1 MKDGGY
7 NTCNSKILSRTSV
20 SDTLFKTGLNNV
32 AMAKYEVA
40 GQILNA
46 FPHAPTGDQKTAI
59 HHLSALHQTAKKNPV
74 YILKGYAGT
83 GKTSLISAYVNM
95 LASATKS
102 FVLLAPT
109 GRAAKVLSK
118 YTGYRAHTIHRY
130 IYHITTSN
138 EGHYRIT
145 LSHNRHK
152 DTIFIIDEASMI
164 SDNSQTSG
172 EAFGG
177 RNVLDDLV
185 SYVFSRENNK
195 IILVGDTAQLPPI
208 GLDMSPALDI
218 RYIKSSFDATAFE
231 FEMQEVMRQAYDSG
245 VLSAATSLR
254 NKIGSNKPI
263 STLFHIVDFKKD
275 ILKIEDGN
283 TFEEL
288 LNDAFTQQD
297 IENSVI
303 VCRTNK
309 RANLFNQQVRNSI
322 LNKESEIEG
331 GDVLMVVKNDYF
343 WLDETSNAGFIANGD
358 LMQVVRILK
367 FEEMYGFHFADA
379 EIRLIDYPEE
389 KEISVKILLST
400 IYIDGPGLPKAERN
414 ALFHQVEKDYMDI
427 PQRRKRVQKIMVN
440 PWYNALHVKFAYAM
454 TCHKTQGGQWPHVF
468 VDQGYLTE
476 EMINK
481 EYLRWLYTAV
491 TRSTSKLY
499 LVNFEPEFFEEQV

>member
-1 MKDGGY
+1 M
-7 NTCNSKILSRTSV
+7 V
-20 SDTLFKTGLNNV
+20 Q
-32 AMAKYEVA
+32 YEVNS
-40 GQILNA
+40 QILDA
-46 FPHAPTGDQKTAI
+46 FPHVPTGDQKTVI
-59 HHLSALHQTAKKNPV
+59 HHLSALFQTPKKNPV

-95 LASATKS
+95 LASHKKN

-130 IYHITTSN
+130 IYRITTSS
-138 EGHYRIT
+138 EGHYKIT
-145 LSHNRHK
+145 LANNRLK
-152 DTIFIIDEASMI
+152 NTVFVIDEASMI
-164 SDNSQTSG
+164 SDNSQHSG
-172 EAFGG
+172 EGFGG
-177 RNVLDDLV
+177 RNLLDDLV

-195 IILVGDTAQLPPI
+195 IILVGDTAQLPPV
-208 GLDMSPALDI
+208 GLNLSPALDI
-218 RYIKSSFDATAFE
+218 SYIKSAFNVTAFE

-245 VLSAATSLR
+245 VLRAATSLR
-254 NKIGSNKPI
+254 KNISSQQPI
-263 STLFHIVDFKKD
+263 STLFHTVDFKMD

-288 LNDAFTQQD
+288 LNDTFTHRD

-309 RANLFNQQVRNSI
+309 RANLFNQQVRNHI
-322 LNKESEIEG
+322 LNKETEIEG

-367 FEEMYGFHFADA
+367 IEEMYGFRFADA
-379 EIRLIDYPEE
+379 EVRLIDYPEE

-400 IYIDGPGLPKAERN
+400 IYIDGPGLSNADRN
-414 ALFHQVEKDYMDI
+414 ALFHQVEEDYMDI
-427 PQRRKRVQKIMVN
+427 PQRRKRIQKIMTN

-476 EMINK
+476 EMVNT

-499 LVNFEPEFFEEQV
+499 LVNFDHKFFK

>member
-1 MKDGGY
+1 MVQYKV
-7 NTCNSKILSRTSV
+7 T
-20 SDTLFKTGLNNV
+20 
-32 AMAKYEVA
+32 
-40 GQILNA
+40 GQILDA
-46 FPHAPTGDQKTAI
+46 FPHEPTGDQKTAI
-59 HHLSALHQTAKKNPV
+59 NHLSALYQTVKKNPV

-95 LASATKS
+95 LASHKKN

-130 IYHITTSN
+130 IYYIITSN
-138 EGHYRIT
+138 EGHYKIS
-145 LSHNRHK
+145 LSQNRFK
-152 DTIFIIDEASMI
+152 DSIFIIDEASMI
-164 SDNSQTSG
+164 SDNSQLSG
-172 EAFGG
+172 EAFAG
-177 RNVLDDLV
+177 RNLLDDLF
-185 SYVFSRENNK
+185 SFVFSRENNK
-195 IILVGDTAQLPPI
+195 IILIGDTAQLPPV

-218 RYIKSSFDATAFE
+218 RYIKSSFNITAFE
-231 FEMQEVMRQAYDSG
+231 FEMQEVMRQAFNSG
-245 VLSAATSLR
+245 VLSEATSLR
-254 NKIGSNKPI
+254 KLIGSSQTI
-263 STLFHIVDFKKD
+263 TSLFNTAHFKKD

-288 LNDAFTQQD
+288 LNDTFNHQD

-309 RANLFNQQVRNSI
+309 RANLFNQQVRNNI

-343 WLDETSNAGFIANGD
+343 WLDETSKAGFIANGD

-367 FEEMYGFHFADA
+367 IEEMYGFHFADA

-400 IYIDGPGLPKAERN
+400 IYIDGPGLPKTDRN
-414 ALFHQVEKDYMDI
+414 ALFQKVEEDYMDI
-427 PQRRKRVQKIMVN
+427 PERRKRVQKVMTN

-476 EMINK
+476 EMVNT

-499 LVNFEPEFFEEQV
+499 LVNFDHKFFK

>member
-1 MKDGGY
+1 M
-7 NTCNSKILSRTSV
+7 V
-20 SDTLFKTGLNNV
+20 Q
-32 AMAKYEVA
+32 YEVT
-40 GQILNA
+40 GQILKA

-59 HHLSALHQTAKKNPV
+59 NHLSALYQTVKKNPV

-83 GKTSLISAYVNM
+83 GKTSLTSAYVNM
-95 LASATKS
+95 LAAQKKK

-118 YTGYRAHTIHRY
+118 YTGYRGHTIHRY
-130 IYHITTSN
+130 IYRITTSN
-138 EGHYRIT
+138 EGHYKIS
-145 LSHNRHK
+145 LSQNRLK
-152 DTIFIIDEASMI
+152 DTVFIVDEASMI
-164 SDNSQTSG
+164 SDNSQSSG
-172 EAFGG
+172 EGFG
-177 RNVLDDLV
+177 RQNLLDDLI
-185 SYVFSRENNK
+185 SFVFSRENNK
-195 IILVGDTAQLPPI
+195 IILVGDTAQLPPV
-208 GLDMSPALDI
+208 GLDISPALDI
-218 RYIKSSFDATAFE
+218 QYIKSAFNATAFE
-231 FEMQEVMRQAYDSG
+231 FEMQEVMRQAFNSG
-245 VLSAATSLR
+245 VLRAATSLR
-254 NKIGSNKPI
+254 KKISSHQPI
-263 STLFHIVDFKKD
+263 STLFYAADFKKD

-288 LNDAFTQQD
+288 LNDTFAQRD

-309 RANLFNQQVRNSI
+309 RANLFNQQVRNHI
-322 LNKESEIEG
+322 LNKETEIEG

-343 WLDETSNAGFIANGD
+343 WLDETSKAGFIANGD

-367 FEEMYGFHFADA
+367 IEEMYGFRFADA
-379 EIRLIDYPEE
+379 EIRLIDYPEK

-400 IYIDGPGLPKAERN
+400 IYIDGPGLSNADRN
-414 ALFHQVEKDYMDI
+414 TLFQKVEEDYMDI
-427 PQRRKRVQKIMVN
+427 PERRKRVQKIMTN

-476 EMINK
+476 EMINT

-499 LVNFEPEFFEEQV
+499 LVNFDLKFFQ